1 MRDIERYVFGRALCR
16 TRPSLHTLFVLDTP
30 GAKAFPPLGSH
41 QAADS
46 ESASW
51 DSYPRAFFMARP
63 RITEV
68 SLSPAP
74 VVAASGSNPDY
85 PYRLNRSPPC
95 GGSQRAYG
103 LALGAGNVPDEWVF
117 SCKDSRPRGQGGEK
131 LLSPDN
137 GHFLAV
143 CQVSIKYFFAF
154 FLIAS
159 IALNTLCLAMLCAFA

>member
-85 PYRLNRSPPC
+85 PYRLNRSPPVE
-95 GGSQRAYG
+95 G
-103 LALGAGNVPDEWVF
+103 
-117 SCKDSRPRGQGGEK
+117 
-131 LLSPDN
+131 
-137 GHFLAV
+137 
-143 CQVSIKYFFAF
+143 
-154 FLIAS
+154 
-159 IALNTLCLAMLCAFA
+159 LCAPTVWLVEQVMFLTNGYSVVKNHALVGREEKNSSHPTTDIF